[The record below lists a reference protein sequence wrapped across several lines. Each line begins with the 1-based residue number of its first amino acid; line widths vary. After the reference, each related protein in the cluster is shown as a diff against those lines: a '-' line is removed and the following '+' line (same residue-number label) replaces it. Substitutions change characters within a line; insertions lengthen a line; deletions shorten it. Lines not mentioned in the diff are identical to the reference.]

1 MAPYVA
7 SIYGAH
13 QFNRIQFGMEADLT
27 PGTAVNATKIHRGP
41 FIDIEDTGVFQFVDE
56 QTGLLADTGERYK
69 SQSAATLTLPSH
81 PFTFEHGPIHF
92 NAGITEGVTT
102 STEAPYTRTYPFV
115 VTAADVANKD
125 INTYTWETH
134 NVLSLDSREMAYS
147 HVQEFSLTGEIGQP
161 WMIESTW
168 QGRQVV
174 VTAFTAGLSLA
185 DLEQSMFQNSTLY
198 LDLEDEV
205 GGAGTTSI
213 TGVMTACN
221 INVQTGV
228 QRVFTPNGTLYF
240 TTVKFVKPVITGSF
254 TFELEGTGAG
264 KVVTERAA
272 YTAGTPRLV
281 RVKTTAAAGA
291 TYYWQFDAAIVYTSF
306 GSYEN
311 SDGDTTVTAEWEA
324 RYNPTAG
331 LFAEFEVANTV
342 VTYT

>member
-13 QFNRIQFGMEADLT
+13 QFNRIQFGMEADAT
-27 PGTAVNATKIHRGP
+27 PGTAVNATHIHRGP
-41 FIDIEDTGVFQFVDE
+41 FIDIEDTSTFQFVDE

-69 SQSAATLTLPSH
+69 SQAGATLTLPSH

-102 STEAPYTRTYPFV
+102 STGAPYVRSYPFV
-115 VTAADVANKD
+115 VAAADVATKD

-147 HVQEFSLTGEIGQP
+147 HVEEFTLTGEISQP

-174 VTAFTAGLSLA
+174 VNAFTNSLTLT
-185 DLEQSMFQNSTLY
+185 DLEQSMFQNSVLY
-198 LDLEDEV
+198 LDEP
-205 GGAGTTSI
+205 GGTLATTTI
-213 TGVMTACN
+213 TGVMTACT

-254 TFELEGTGAG
+254 TYELEGTGAG
-264 KVVTERAA
+264 MVVAERAA

-281 RVKTTAAAGA
+281 RVKTTGTASQ
-291 TYYWQFDAAIVYTSF
+291 YWQFDAAIVYTSF
-306 GSYEN
+306 GTYEN
-311 SDGDTTVTAEWEA
+311 ADGDTTVTAEWEA
-324 RYNPTAG
+324 RYNSTAA

-342 VTYT
+342 ATYS